1 MAQAVSEAGPDRYLR
16 FADGRRITYRQ
27 FGSAGG
33 RPVLAPA
40 AAARNLV
47 RAIPNAAPTDLA
59 GQGALLDCARDFELV
74 LGWLAGIGQSGELK
88 P

>member
-59 GQGALLDCARDFELV
+59 GQGHYWIARDFELV
-74 LGWLAGIGQSGELK
+74 LGWLAGIGQSGKLK